1 MGKRY
6 APRVKHIVA
15 PRIQHH
21 VTEAGPPSVS
31 GVLKVVAILEQRPM
45 MLNAKLIWMDVKC
58 HPREAGEGETYGS
71 DVRELSLEG
80 GDVANLEE
88 LVVIVGGVVAAAGD
102 GAGLSGG
109 LLLGEGVGHGGGGE
123 ERRGGWREGADNA
136 RPGTPDGGSENNPV
150 VCQDLLMFACRR
162 RPPKSSANDRFA
174 VFFVPLGVRAEVE
187 TSSSLPK
194 PQGPPKEKGRGLNV
208 VVRPFMV
215 AESEKESKRGG
226 C

>member
-109 LLLGEGVGHGGGGE
+109 LLLGEGVGHGGGE
-123 ERRGGWREGADNA
+123 ERREVGAEGQIMRALGLQMVD
-136 RPGTPDGGSENNPV
+136 
-150 VCQDLLMFACRR
+150 RR
-162 RPPKSSANDRFA
+162 IIQSCAKICSC
-174 VFFVPLGVRAEVE
+174 
-187 TSSSLPK
+187 LPA
-194 PQGPPKEKGRGLNV
+194 GAGH
-208 VVRPFMV
+208 
-215 AESEKESKRGG
+215 
-226 C
+226 